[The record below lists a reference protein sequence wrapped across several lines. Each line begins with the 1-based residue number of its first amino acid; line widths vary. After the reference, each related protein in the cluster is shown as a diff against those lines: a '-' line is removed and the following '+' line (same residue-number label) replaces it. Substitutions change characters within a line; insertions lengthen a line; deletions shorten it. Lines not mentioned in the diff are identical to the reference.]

1 MLHFPLLC
9 VWTSKVIATI
19 HWSSLCSEGGSDG
32 GVPQWGHGEVHPS
45 ADAEEQHQTRGQGW
59 YLLPKSTFEHLLCQV
74 ICFGQLLGMCDNLSF
89 PLGNT
94 DLTQAT
100 IINLFDICSGQAGF
114 SVYKYVPYGP
124 VNEVLPYLSRYLTR
138 ECVQYFP
145 KLNSLFLPRRAHEN
159 KGILEKLEKEK
170 SLLKRELKDRVSV
183 LTPYFFKWVAQ
194 LANENY

>member
-1 MLHFPLLC
+1 M
-9 VWTSKVIATI
+9 
-19 HWSSLCSEGGSDG
+19 
-32 GVPQWGHGEVHPS
+32 
-45 ADAEEQHQTRGQGW
+45 
-59 YLLPKSTFEHLLCQV
+59 

-89 PLGNT
+89 PLGKT
-94 DLTQAT
+94 DLTKAT
-100 IINLFDICSGQAGF
+100 ILNLFDICSGQAGF

-138 ECVQYFP
+138 ECVQYLS

-183 LTPYFFKWVAQ
+183 LTPNFFKWVAQ

>member
-1 MLHFPLLC
+1 
-9 VWTSKVIATI
+9 
-19 HWSSLCSEGGSDG
+19 
-32 GVPQWGHGEVHPS
+32 
-45 ADAEEQHQTRGQGW
+45 
-59 YLLPKSTFEHLLCQV
+59 
-74 ICFGQLLGMCDNLSF
+74 MCDNLSF
-89 PLGNT
+89 PLGKT
-94 DLTQAT
+94 DLTKAT
-100 IINLFDICSGQAGF
+100 ILNLFDICSGQAGF

-124 VNEVLPYLSRYLTR
+124 VNEVLPYLSRYLAR
-138 ECVQYFP
+138 ECVQYIP